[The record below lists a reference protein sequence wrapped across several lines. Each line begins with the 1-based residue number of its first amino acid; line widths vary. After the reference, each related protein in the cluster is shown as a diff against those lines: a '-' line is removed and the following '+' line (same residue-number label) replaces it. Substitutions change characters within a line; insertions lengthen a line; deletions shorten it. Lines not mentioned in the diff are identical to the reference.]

1 MANVFDVILKTIND
15 VQQKNQKSKQVETA
29 DPSIFDLIKNEVS
42 KIDQKH
48 QNNEVQKGRRSPK
61 SILDMIKD
69 GIEGAK
75 KQNRKDPNVATAP
88 GSVFDDILNKIEQKP
103 QRQAVAGIKKI
114 AQDYNLDISMLP
126 AQMLNQIQ
134 NSYKN
139 DVHRLDKEYATNM
152 FKLLKQVRR

>member
-15 VQQKNQKSKQVETA
+15 VQQKNQRSKQVETA
-29 DPSIFDLIKNEVS
+29 DPSIFDLIKKEVN
-42 KIDQKH
+42 KLDQKH
-48 QNNEVQKGRRSPK
+48 KNNEIQKGRRSPK

-75 KQNRKDPNVATAP
+75 KQNRKDPNVPTAP
-88 GSVFDDILNKIEQKP
+88 GSVFDDLLHKIEQKP

-114 AQDYNLDISMLP
+114 AQDYNLNISVLP
-126 AQMLNQIQ
+126 PQMLDQIQ

-139 DVHRLDKEYATNM
+139 DVHKLDKEYATNM
-152 FKLLKQVRR
+152 FKLLKKVRR